1 MLEVIKRRS
10 QGRGFVVTL
19 KNAQMCPCIPS
30 VVLVSVSAVGVQVLG
45 QRSPCR
51 FSVRE
56 GREPEHGDSPHLS
69 TSRVASGALCRPRVC
84 VLHCGCDGEGRA
96 LAMPPSPAPG
106 TQSSVVPERNSPEL
120 SGIFPH

>member
-1 MLEVIKRRS
+1 MLEVVKRRS
-10 QGRGFVVTL
+10 QGRGFVVTF

-30 VVLVSVSAVGVQVLG
+30 VVLVCASEVGVQVPG
-45 QRSPCR
+45 QRSCK

-69 TSRVASGALCRPRVC
+69 TFRAASGALCRPRVC
-84 VLHCGCDGEGRA
+84 VLRCGCDGEGCP
-96 LAMPPSPAPG
+96 LAAPPSPAPE